1 MILGKV
7 TRNSERAVGR
17 LLAVFPATE
26 GISSS
31 VLKGSLG
38 STSRCPLLIV
48 ILVQRMLETL
58 PGEGKG
64 EI

>member
-7 TRNSERAVGR
+7 TRNSERAVGH
-17 LLAVFPATE
+17 LLAAFPATE

-38 STSRCPLLIV
+38 SKHITVSIAHCNTGAKDVRNF
-48 ILVQRMLETL
+48 TW
-58 PGEGKG
+58 GGKR
-64 EI
+64 